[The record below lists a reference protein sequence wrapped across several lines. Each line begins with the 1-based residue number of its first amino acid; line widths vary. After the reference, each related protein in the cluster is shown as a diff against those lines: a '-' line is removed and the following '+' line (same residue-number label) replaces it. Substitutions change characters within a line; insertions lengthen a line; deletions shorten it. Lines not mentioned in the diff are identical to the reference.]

1 MVDQKVQDW
10 HKPYQDA
17 MAETD
22 ARRLP
27 LVIAEAESVLFIRWQ
42 MLEGT
47 PNERSERVAIHNAL
61 NDLRALKSPKR
72 KLSSK

>member
-1 MVDQKVQDW
+1 VVDQKVQDW

-27 LVIAEAESVLFIRWQ
+27 MVIAEAESVILTRWQ
-42 MLEGT
+42 SLDGAA
-47 PNERSERVAIHNAL
+47 NERSERVAIHNAL
-61 NDLRALKSPKR
+61 NDLRALKTTKR
-72 KLSSK
+72 KSASK

>member
-1 MVDQKVQDW
+1 LVDQKVQDW

-22 ARRLP
+22 ASRLP
-27 LVIAEAESVLFIRWQ
+27 RVIAEAESVLFIRWQ
-42 MLEGT
+42 TLEGT

-61 NDLRALKSPKR
+61 NDLRALKGIKQ
-72 KLSSK
+72 KLNSK